1 MDRREYHRA
10 HLRLPV
16 RLRWNTPLGQR
27 TEVTSTLD
35 VSRSG
40 LRVTCAN
47 PHSVGGTLW
56 VTFPYDNSVDES
68 QPEVLARVIR
78 LGSSERA
85 GEDLEGPNP
94 TPLDFNART
103 PAVVGLRLYPRAFSR
118 NEKQRAPQIERRA
131 IPRRVIALPLRVR
144 PQGIPW
150 FEETMTLD
158 ISESGVRFLSN
169 REYRVGDVL
178 WLSMDLS
185 LSPRWPSEVDLSFRI
200 VRLEAVPQST
210 SLSVAVSR
218 VQIAAKLSSRP
229 QAQR

>member
-16 RLRWNTPLGQR
+16 RLRWNTPLGQK

-35 VSRSG
+35 VSRAG
-40 LRVTCAN
+40 LRVTCAY
-47 PHSVGGTLW
+47 PHPVGGTLW
-56 VTFPYDNSVDES
+56 VTFPYENSIDDP
-68 QPEVLARVIR
+68 QPEVLARVVR
-78 LGSSERA
+78 LGTATETD
-85 GEDLEGPNP
+85 GDIEGPKAHQ
-94 TPLDFNART
+94 LDFGGTSALL
-103 PAVVGLRLYPRAFSR
+103 GLRLYPRAYSR
-118 NEKQRAPQIERRA
+118 GTQKAPQIERRA
-131 IPRRVIALPLRVR
+131 IPRRVIALPVRVR

-150 FEETMTLD
+150 FEETMTID

-178 WLSMDLS
+178 LLSIDLT
-185 LSPRWPSEVDLSFRI
+185 LSPRWPSQVDLAFRV

-218 VQIAAKLSSRP
+218 VGIAANLSSRLH
-229 QAQR
+229 AQT